1 MKQQRCSFAPLLLA
15 IALLLSLLGGCTQQE
30 EAQDII
36 ILYTNDVHC
45 AVDADIGY
53 AGLAAYKAQM
63 EEKTPYV
70 TLVDCGDALQGDALG
85 TVSQGE
91 YLTQIMNQVGYDFAV
106 LGNHE
111 FDYGLEQLTALIKQS
126 QAQYLGCNIRYTGSE
141 ENALAA
147 LDPYQ
152 IVTYGEVKVAFIGIS
167 TPESIAK
174 STPAYFMD
182 DSGELVYDFYG
193 GSGEELYT
201 QVQQTVANCLAAGA
215 DYVIALA
222 HLGDDES
229 SAPFR
234 STDLIAATNGIDV
247 VLDGHSHSVISCDV
261 IDNKD
266 GDPVLLSSTGTGL
279 ANIGQL
285 VITASGNVSTGL
297 IGEYPDKDAPT
308 TVLIQEIQDQY
319 EAALSQVVG
328 DSDVDLTT
336 MSDSGIRLIRSR
348 ETNLGDFCADAYR
361 VLAEADIA
369 LVNGGGIRADLAAG
383 EITYGDL
390 IAVHPYGNTLCVA
403 EATGQEILDALEM
416 ASRSVMAATDDSE
429 NAIGENGGFLQVSG
443 LRYTIDTSIDST
455 VEVDESGMFVSCG
468 ENRRV
473 QNVEILQD
481 DGSYTVID
489 PEQTYTVA
497 SHNYLIKQGGDGLNM
512 FMDNTLIIDEGML
525 DYQVLITYMTDY
537 LGGTVGEDYAAAQAR
552 ITVR

>member
-1 MKQQRCSFAPLLLA
+1 MKQQRFSFAPLLLA
-15 IALLLSLLGGCTQQE
+15 ITLLLLGGCAQQE
-30 EAQDII
+30 QAQDII

-45 AVDADIGY
+45 AVDAGIGY
-53 AGLAAYKAQM
+53 AGLAAYKAQL

-111 FDYGLEQLTALIKQS
+111 FDYGLEQLAALIEQS

-147 LDPYQ
+147 LEPYQ
-152 IVTYGEVKVAFIGIS
+152 IVSYGGIKVAFIGIS

-174 STPAYFMD
+174 STPAYFMN
-182 DSGELVYDFYG
+182 DSGEFVYDFYG

-201 QVQQTVANCLAAGA
+201 QVQQTVDNCLSAGA

-247 VLDGHSHSVISCDV
+247 VLDGHSHSVISCDM
-261 IDNKD
+261 INNKD

-285 VITASGNVSTGL
+285 VITAGGNISTGL
-297 IGEYPDKDAPT
+297 IGAYPDQDAPT
-308 TVLIQEIQDQY
+308 AAFIQEIQGQY

-328 DSDVDLTT
+328 YSDVDLTT

-361 VLAEADIA
+361 VLGGADIA
-369 LVNGGGIRADLAAG
+369 LVNGGGIRSDLAAG
-383 EITYGDL
+383 EITYGDI

-416 ASRSVMAATDDSE
+416 ASRSVMAAADDGE

-455 VEVDESGMFVSCG
+455 VEVDESGMFISCG

-473 QNVEILQD
+473 QKVEILQD
-481 DGSYTVID
+481 DGSYALID

-512 FMDNTLIIDEGML
+512 FMDNTLVIDEGLL

-537 LGGTVGEDYAAAQAR
+537 LGGTVGADYTSAHTR

>member
-1 MKQQRCSFAPLLLA
+1 M
-15 IALLLSLLGGCTQQE
+15 
-30 EAQDII
+30 
-36 ILYTNDVHC
+36 
-45 AVDADIGY
+45 
-53 AGLAAYKAQM
+53 
-63 EEKTPYV
+63 
-70 TLVDCGDALQGDALG
+70 
-85 TVSQGE
+85 
-91 YLTQIMNQVGYDFAV
+91 
-106 LGNHE
+106 
-111 FDYGLEQLTALIKQS
+111 
-126 QAQYLGCNIRYTGSE
+126 
-141 ENALAA
+141 
-147 LDPYQ
+147 
-152 IVTYGEVKVAFIGIS
+152 
-167 TPESIAK
+167 
-174 STPAYFMD
+174 
-182 DSGELVYDFYG
+182 
-193 GSGEELYT
+193 
-201 QVQQTVANCLAAGA
+201 
-215 DYVIALA
+215 
-222 HLGDDES
+222 
-229 SAPFR
+229 
-234 STDLIAATNGIDV
+234 
-247 VLDGHSHSVISCDV
+247 
-261 IDNKD
+261 
-266 GDPVLLSSTGTGL
+266 
-279 ANIGQL
+279 
-285 VITASGNVSTGL
+285 

-308 TVLIQEIQDQY
+308 TVFIQEIQDQY

-328 DSDVDLTT
+328 YSDVDLTT

-416 ASRSVMAATDDSE
+416 ASRSVMAATDDGE

>member
-111 FDYGLEQLTALIKQS
+111 FDYGLEQLTALIEQS

-285 VITASGNVSTGL
+285 VITAGGNISTGL

-308 TVLIQEIQDQY
+308 TVFIQEIQDQY
-319 EAALSQVVG
+319 EAVLSQVVG
-328 DSDVDLTT
+328 YSDVDLTT

-416 ASRSVMAATDDSE
+416 ASRSVMAATDDGE

-537 LGGTVGEDYAAAQAR
+537 LGGTVGEDYAAAQTR

>member
-1 MKQQRCSFAPLLLA
+1 MKQQRFSFAPLLLA

-30 EAQDII
+30 KAQDII

-285 VITASGNVSTGL
+285 VITASGNISTGL

-308 TVLIQEIQDQY
+308 TVFIQEIQDQY

-328 DSDVDLTT
+328 YSDVDLTT

-383 EITYGDL
+383 EITYGDI

-416 ASRSVMAATDDSE
+416 ASRSVMAATDDGE

-481 DGSYTVID
+481 DGRYTVID

-512 FMDNTLIIDEGML
+512 FMDNTLIIDEGLL

-537 LGGTVGEDYAAAQAR
+537 LGGAVGEDYAAAQAR
-552 ITVR
+552 ITMR